1 VRRVTVWLR
10 PRQFHDSAGVGDWRV
25 LAPSVAAHFRTGS
38 FAVGVAL
45 VDAIAALGELGSAAP
60 EVDLR
65 HSGVTVRLVGDIEHG
80 LREEY
85 VELARRISAAAA
97 ELGAVADPGAVQEVQ
112 ITIDALDIGAVRAF
126 WQAVL
131 GYREVGEEDLL
142 DPLGHGPSLW
152 FQQLDAPRPQR
163 NRMHVDVFIPPDQ
176 AERRV
181 AAALTAG
188 GRLIDDRHAPTWWAL
203 ADPEGNEVDVAT
215 WLGRD

>member
-1 VRRVTVWLR
+1 VT
-10 PRQFHDSAGVGDWRV
+10 PRQFHDSAGVEDWRV
-25 LAPSVAAHFRTGS
+25 LAPDAAAHFRTDG

-45 VDAIAALGELGSAAP
+45 AAAIAALGDLGSAAP
-60 EVDLR
+60 DLDLR
-65 HSGVTVRLVGDIEHG
+65 RTGVTVRLVGDIEHG
-80 LREEY
+80 LREEH

-97 ELGAVADPGAVQEVQ
+97 DLGAVADPTAVQDVQ
-112 ITIDALDIGAVRAF
+112 ITIDALDIPAVRAF

-142 DPLGHGPSLW
+142 DPVGHGPSLW

-163 NRMHVDVFIPPDQ
+163 NCMHVDVLVPSDR
-176 AERRV
+176 AEGRV
-181 AAALTAG
+181 AAALAAG

>member
-25 LAPSVAAHFRTGS
+25 LASSVAAHFRTGS

>member
-1 VRRVTVWLR
+1 M
-10 PRQFHDSAGVGDWRV
+10 

-45 VDAIAALGELGSAAP
+45 VDAIGALGDLGSAAP

-65 HSGVTVRLVGDIEHG
+65 RTGVTVRLVGDIEHG

-85 VELARRISAAAA
+85 VQLARRISATAAD
-97 ELGAVADPGAVQEVQ
+97 LGVAADPGAVQEVQ

-163 NRMHVDVFIPPDQ
+163 NRMHVDVVVPPDR
-176 AERRV
+176 AEGRV
-181 AAALTAG
+181 AAALAAG
-188 GRLIDDRHAPTWWAL
+188 GHLIDDRHAPTWWAL

>member
-1 VRRVTVWLR
+1 ML
-10 PRQFHDSAGVGDWRV
+10 G
-25 LAPSVAAHFRTGS
+25 PSVAAHFRTGS

-45 VDAIAALGELGSAAP
+45 VDAIGALGDLGSAAP

-65 HSGVTVRLVGDIEHG
+65 RTGVTVRLVGDIEHG

-85 VELARRISAAAA
+85 VELAQRISAAAA
-97 ELGAVADPGAVQEVQ
+97 DVGVAADPSAVREVQ

-131 GYREVGEEDLL
+131 GYREVGEEDLV

-163 NRMHVDVFIPPDQ
+163 NRMHVDVFVPPDR
-176 AERRV
+176 AEGRV
-181 AAALTAG
+181 AAALAAG